1 MMFLLAGFTDLESS
15 HSTCIILILYSGVNG
30 SLGGVLWRA
39 EIQRINPY
47 IQLWNILSIGLELV

>member
-1 MMFLLAGFTDLESS
+1 MMFLLAGSTDLGSS
-15 HSTCIILILYSGVNG
+15 HITSIIILYSGVNG